1 VPANLADSRV
11 AAETATAFVAG
22 LVGAAI
28 AVPLGDWMLRANGNQ
43 ILTVTSLTEL
53 PVVAGTAALLA
64 VTAVLALA
72 VGAPCFGGVPRRS
85 RL

>member
-1 VPANLADSRV
+1 
-11 AAETATAFVAG
+11 
-22 LVGAAI
+22 
-28 AVPLGDWMLRANGNQ
+28 MLRANGNQ

-53 PVVAGTAALLA
+53 RVVAGTAALLLA